1 MSRIRITFDIDG
13 DMAKAFLQELAKQV
27 PASKAEVGRAALV
40 EYLNA
45 RGHSVTDET
54 QRGGYRG
61 ARDSQTGQLVG
72 VGAR

>member
-1 MSRIRITFDIDG
+1 MRRIRITFDIDG
-13 DMAKAFLQELAKQV
+13 DMAAAFLQELAKQV
-27 PASKAEVGRAALV
+27 PASKAEIGRAALV

-45 RGHSVTDET
+45 RGHDVTDET

-61 ARDSQTGQLVG
+61 EKDTRLGQPVG